1 MKDYKEILQKYK
13 FTDELGHPLENC
25 QDYLD
30 LLAETREAV
39 RAEREAC
46 AEIALKLIPDAADFD
61 EIKTERAKELVLH
74 GANIANA
81 IKDRILRRNTKA
93 V

>member
-30 LLAETREAV
+30 LLAETR
-39 RAEREAC
+39 
-46 AEIALKLIPDAADFD
+46 KAAQPAPETNCKCSHSFQFHVGGEDL
-61 EIKTERAKELVLH
+61 RCVLCFCTRFSEVC
-74 GANIANA
+74 
-81 IKDRILRRNTKA
+81 K
-93 V
+93 